1 MKIIYCTKEEHV
13 SKGASTAS
21 NIAERLFSTVTHD
34 FNDYRKKLLPI
45 NLEGQIFFKESKKF
59 WDVKTVAE
67 MVNKTFEIIVQL
79 QYLYILINY

>member
-21 NIAERLFSTVTHD
+21 NIAERLFSTVRHD

-45 NLEGQIFFKESKKF
+45 NLEGQIFLKESKK
-59 WDVKTVAE
+59 
-67 MVNKTFEIIVQL
+67 
-79 QYLYILINY
+79 ILGRENGRGNGKQNF